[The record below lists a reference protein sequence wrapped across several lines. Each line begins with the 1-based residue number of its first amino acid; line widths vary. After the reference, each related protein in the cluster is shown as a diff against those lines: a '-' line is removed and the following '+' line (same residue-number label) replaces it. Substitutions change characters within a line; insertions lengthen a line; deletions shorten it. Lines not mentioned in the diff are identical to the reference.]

1 MRIET
6 EALRAAL
13 HRVEVELERAAP
25 HALSMIADHVVNE
38 ARRTTLFRDRTGM
51 LRRSILRGPVAGSFA
66 SGTLAVDTKAGIGMS
81 YGVFIHDGTRP
92 HVIEAKRR
100 KSLRFVVGGGFIF
113 ARSVRHPGTQPRPF
127 MQEAVR
133 ASSAF
138 ATRTLSQAMQLAF
151 ARAGAA

>member
-66 SGTLAVDTKAGIGMS
+66 SGTLAVDTKAGIGMN
-81 YGVFIHDGTRP
+81 YGVFVHDGTRP
-92 HVIEAKRR
+92 HVI
-100 KSLRFVVGGGFIF
+100 GGGVIF

-133 ASSAF
+133 ATGSF